1 MQSITDAKA
10 RPLGQVLGPKKGPGR
25 GRALRWFSWW
35 CEFYFTARPNCAAWS
50 EGIVNGLVA
59 PSTSA
64 HGPFTEFAACS
75 VPSKVTVTDPSIEA
89 KVREAFNPAL
99 YNKSKERVENSH
111 YFVKDFNPLKLG
123 SLRLKKGRG
132 LLRLTAPKI
141 VGKQAIDVHSI
152 ELVKLP

>member
-1 MQSITDAKA
+1 MAFIPGMTATANASTTIMPPANMAPWRSDSPKPCRQPPFQPSVTIRLAMTGNDA
-10 RPLGQVLGPKKGPGR
+10 
-25 GRALRWFSWW
+25 
-35 CEFYFTARPNCAAWS
+35 
-50 EGIVNGLVA
+50 
-59 PSTSA
+59 
-64 HGPFTEFAACS
+64 
-75 VPSKVTVTDPSIEA
+75 SIEA

-99 YNKSKERVENSH
+99 YNKSKERVEKSH

>member
-1 MQSITDAKA
+1 MRRQSRQIMVGNVPVGGDAPITVQTMTNTPTEDVGATIRLA
-10 RPLGQVLGPKKGPGR
+10 MTG
-25 GRALRWFSWW
+25 
-35 CEFYFTARPNCAAWS
+35 NAA
-50 EGIVNGLVA
+50 
-59 PSTSA
+59 
-64 HGPFTEFAACS
+64 
-75 VPSKVTVTDPSIEA
+75 SIEA
-89 KVREAFNPAL
+89 KVREGFNPAL

-152 ELVKLP
+152 ELVKSP

>member
-1 MQSITDAKA
+1 MEPTGEVGEAGDYAATVYYTCAKEDVGA
-10 RPLGQVLGPKKGPGR
+10 TIRLAMTG
-25 GRALRWFSWW
+25 
-35 CEFYFTARPNCAAWS
+35 NAA
-50 EGIVNGLVA
+50 
-59 PSTSA
+59 
-64 HGPFTEFAACS
+64 
-75 VPSKVTVTDPSIEA
+75 SIEA

-141 VGKQAIDVHSI
+141 VVKQAIDVHSI
-152 ELVKLP
+152 EVVKLP